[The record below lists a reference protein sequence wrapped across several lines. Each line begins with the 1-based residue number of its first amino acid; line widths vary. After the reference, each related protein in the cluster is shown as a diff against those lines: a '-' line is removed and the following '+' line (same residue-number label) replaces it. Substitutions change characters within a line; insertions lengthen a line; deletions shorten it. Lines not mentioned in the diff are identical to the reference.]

1 MEYPWEKAMKAKG
14 RRGKVFKVF
23 YKNEEDEDKVTAWSL
38 LPTAISAIITGLVLG
53 TVIALAW
60 SAISVWLGW

>member
-1 MEYPWEKAMKAKG
+1 MKAKG
-14 RRGKVFKVF
+14 RRGKLFKVF
-23 YKNEEDEDKVTAWSL
+23 YKNEEDKVTAWSL

>member
-14 RRGKVFKVF
+14 RRGKLFKVF
-23 YKNEEDEDKVTAWSL
+23 YKNEEDKVTGWSL

>member
-1 MEYPWEKAMKAKG
+1 MKAKG
-14 RRGKVFKVF
+14 RRGKVFKLF
-23 YKNEEDEDKVTAWSL
+23 FKNEEDKVTGWSL
-38 LPTAISAIITGLVLG
+38 LPTAILAIITGLVLG